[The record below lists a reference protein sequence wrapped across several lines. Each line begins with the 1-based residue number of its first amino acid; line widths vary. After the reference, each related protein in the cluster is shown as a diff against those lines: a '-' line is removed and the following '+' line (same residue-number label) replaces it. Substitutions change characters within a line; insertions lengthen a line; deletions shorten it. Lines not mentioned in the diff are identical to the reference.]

1 VFESLLNSIVFKL
14 LFQIV
19 LIISLSEA
27 LVMVFLDIIQL
38 NVHVYIEAL
47 IGALLL
53 IFFSTPLLYIF
64 AINPFYI
71 LHIKDEDELRQYKH
85 AIDNH
90 SIVAVTDTTGTITE
104 VNNKFVEISGY
115 SKEELIGENHRLLK
129 SGNNDNDFWKNLYQT
144 IANKKVWHDV
154 ILNKAK
160 DGNLYFVD
168 TTITPILNQQGKPK
182 KYIAI
187 RTDVSE
193 IKKAESELF
202 ENNEKLSRV
211 IQDLEVAKEET
222 DKVIK
227 ELADQ
232 ALEMQTEI
240 SRRKTLEHK
249 LERSALYDTLTSLP
263 NRTLLFKF
271 ANKFIANAKR
281 YESMLGILFIDLD
294 GFKSVND
301 NHSHKE
307 GDIVL
312 IEMSLRISDAIR
324 EIDEVCRIG
333 GDEFIVLLPNCQSEE
348 NINLIA
354 KRILK
359 LISNPIESIDIHE
372 KLSTSIGISIY
383 PKDSQEINE
392 LINLADQAMYK
403 SKRNGKNRFT
413 FHCAK
418 S

>member
-1 VFESLLNSIVFKL
+1 
-14 LFQIV
+14 
-19 LIISLSEA
+19 
-27 LVMVFLDIIQL
+27 
-38 NVHVYIEAL
+38 
-47 IGALLL
+47 
-53 IFFSTPLLYIF
+53 
-64 AINPFYI
+64 
-71 LHIKDEDELRQYKH
+71 
-85 AIDNH
+85 
-90 SIVAVTDTTGTITE
+90 
-104 VNNKFVEISGY
+104 
-115 SKEELIGENHRLLK
+115 
-129 SGNNDNDFWKNLYQT
+129 
-144 IANKKVWHDV
+144 
-154 ILNKAK
+154 AK